1 MPQLMD
7 LPCAGE
13 QTGRKE
19 KLEASARLRSDVI
32 IGASP
37 AIARVRELVAV
48 AARSDINVLIL
59 GESGTGKELVARAIH
74 YTGGRA
80 AHPFLT
86 VNCGAIPETLMEDE
100 LFGHARG
107 AYTGAHCD
115 KKGVFEEGD
124 GGTLFFDEIGELYPS
139 SQVKLLRV
147 FQEREIRRLGE
158 NRTRQVDVR
167 IIAAT
172 NKDLKQEI
180 GRQRFREDLFY
191 RVSVMPIQLP
201 PLRERLEDLPLLVDH
216 FVGESNRELGKSIK
230 GFTSRA
236 LKLLRAQS
244 WPGNVREL
252 DNRVKQAM
260 VMACGGLID
269 AEELAPF
276 FGAARDEELPTFRNA
291 KVRFERDYVAWALRI
306 ARGNVAAAARLAAK
320 DRKDFYG
327 LMKKHHIDPDDFR
340 NKPGSP

>member
-1 MPQLMD
+1 MPKLKD
-7 LPCAGE
+7 LPCADE
-13 QTGRKE
+13 QTGTKE
-19 KLEASARLRSDVI
+19 KLEAPARRRSDVI

-37 AIARVRELVAV
+37 AIARVLELVAV
-48 AARSDINVLIL
+48 AAGSDINVLIQ

-74 YTGGRA
+74 YTGRRA
-80 AHPFLT
+80 THPFITL
-86 VNCGAIPETLMEDE
+86 NCGAIPETLMEDE

-147 FQEREIRRLGE
+147 LQEREIRRLGE
-158 NRTRQVDVR
+158 NRSRQVDVR
-167 IIAAT
+167 IICAT
-172 NKDLKQEI
+172 NKDLEQEM
-180 GRQRFREDLFY
+180 GRQRFREDLFH
-191 RVSVMPIQLP
+191 RISVMPIQLP

-216 FVGESNRELGKSIK
+216 IVRESNRELGKSIR

-236 LKLLRAQS
+236 LKLLSAQS

-260 VMACGGLID
+260 VMAHGNLID
-269 AEELAPF
+269 AEELKLF
-276 FGAARDEELPTFRNA
+276 FGATRDEELPTFRKA
-291 KVRFERDYVAWALRI
+291 KAGFERDYVARALRI
-306 ARGNVAAAARLAAK
+306 TRGNVAAAARLAAK
-320 DRKDFYG
+320 DRKDFYE
-327 LMKKHHIDPDDFR
+327 LMKKHHVNPDDFR
-340 NKPGSP
+340 NKLGSP

>member
-19 KLEASARLRSDVI
+19 KLEAPARLRSDVI

-37 AIARVRELVAV
+37 AIARVLELVAV
-48 AARSDINVLIL
+48 AAQSDIGVLIL

-74 YTGGRA
+74 YTGRRA

-86 VNCGAIPETLMEDE
+86 INCGAIPETLMEDE

-147 FQEREIRRLGE
+147 LQEREIRRLGE

-180 GRQRFREDLFY
+180 GEQRFREDLFY
-191 RVSVMPIQLP
+191 RVSVMPIELP
-201 PLRERLEDLPLLVDH
+201 PLRERLEDLPLLVEH
-216 FVGESNRELGKSIK
+216 FVRESNRELGKSIR

-260 VMACGGLID
+260 VMAGGDLID
-269 AEELAPF
+269 AEDLEPF
-276 FGAARDEELPTFRNA
+276 FGVARDEELPTFRKA
-291 KVRFERDYVAWALRI
+291 KVGFERDYVARALRI
-306 ARGNVAAAARLAAK
+306 KRGNVAAAARLAAK